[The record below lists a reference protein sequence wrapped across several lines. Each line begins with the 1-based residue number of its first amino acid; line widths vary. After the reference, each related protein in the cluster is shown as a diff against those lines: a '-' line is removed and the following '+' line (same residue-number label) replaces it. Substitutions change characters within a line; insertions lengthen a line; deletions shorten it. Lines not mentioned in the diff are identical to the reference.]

1 MTKEKETP
9 RIGVFVCHCGV
20 NIGGFVDVHGV
31 AEYAK
36 TLPNV
41 VHAENNL
48 YTCADDGLT
57 AIQNAIKEH
66 KLNRVIVASCT
77 PRTHAPLFMRICE
90 EAGLNKYL
98 FTFVNIREHCSWVHM
113 KEKEKGTKKAM
124 DLIKMGIARATLLEP
139 QEEMKIDVRPSS
151 LVIGGGISGM
161 TAALSLANQGF
172 ETHLIEKESELGGFV
187 NKLHTLYQTGE
198 SGSATVE
205 QLIEKVKAND
215 KIKLYTNTTLKSLK
229 GYIGK
234 YDAVLDVKGEDKE
247 IAIGTIIVATG
258 ADEYRPKGLYGLGD
272 YDNVVTLTDFE
283 EMTKQNKLPPN
294 LNNVAFINC
303 AGSRGQD
310 KEYCSRICCTVT
322 IKNAMKLIDLAS
334 KTIDAKVE
342 EPSVEEKAAS
352 PEKEE
357 EGEEE
362 EEEAEGEEEAQGRR
376 SRRDRRARRGGRRR
390 GAERGEERPRERGA
404 KGGPEITVFNRGI
417 TTYGVEQELLYNKA
431 REKRVKFQRFVPEN
445 PPKVTIEDG
454 KLTLAYYHET
464 LKADRKMNPD
474 LIVLA
479 TPLIQRPEAD
489 ALSKLLKVPLG
500 RDKFFF
506 EAHVKLRPVDFAT
519 DGIFLC
525 GTAHGPANISE
536 SVGQAYGAASRASI
550 PMSKGYVQAE
560 AIVSHVD
567 RERCSGCKSC
577 EMVCPYGAIQF
588 DEEGIAEIIVAACKG
603 CGTCGSICPEKAI
616 TMTHYT
622 DEQLTAEA
630 IAALEEVRV

>member
-1 MTKEKETP
+1 MEKEKEKP

-20 NIGGFVDVHGV
+20 NIGGFVDVPNV

-48 YTCADDGLT
+48 YTCADDGLKS
-57 AIQNAIKEH
+57 IKEAIKEH
-66 KLNRVIVASCT
+66 NLNRVIVASCT

-113 KEKEKGTKKAM
+113 KEPDKATEKSK
-124 DLIKMGIARATLLEP
+124 DLIKMGVARATLLEP
-139 QEEMKIDVRPSS
+139 QEEMKIDVRQSS
-151 LVIGGGISGM
+151 LVIGGGIAGM
-161 TAALSLANQGF
+161 TASLSLANQGF
-172 ETHLIEKESELGGFV
+172 ETHLIEKEPELGGFV
-187 NKLHTLYQTGE
+187 RKLDTLYQTGE
-198 SGSATVE
+198 SGMKAVE
-205 QLIEKVKAND
+205 QMAEKVKAND
-215 KIKLYTNTTLKSLK
+215 KINIYTNTTLKSLK

-234 YDAVLDVKGEDKE
+234 YDAVLNVNGEDKE
-247 IAIGTIIVATG
+247 IGVGTIIVATG
-258 ADEYRPKGLYGLGD
+258 ADEYRPKGLYGLEE
-272 YDNVVTLTDFE
+272 YDNVITLTDFE
-283 EMTKQNKLPPN
+283 QMAKENKFPPD
-294 LNNVAFINC
+294 LNNVAFITC

-322 IKNAMKLIDLAS
+322 VKNAMKIMDMSS
-334 KTIDAKVE
+334 KAAEAKVE
-342 EPSVEEKAAS
+342 EPTVEEKTVPS
-352 PEKEE
+352 EEEIE

-362 EEEAEGEEEAQGRR
+362 QAEEAEEPGARRR
-376 SRRDRRARRGGRRR
+376 SRRDRRGRRDRRR
-390 GAERGEERPRERGA
+390 GRERGEERPSKERG
-404 KGGPEITVFNRGI
+404 GVEVTVFNRGI

-431 REKRVKFQRFVPEN
+431 REKRVKFVRFVPEN
-445 PPKVTIEDG
+445 PPKVTMEDG
-454 KLTLAYYHET
+454 KLTISYYHET

-474 LIVLA
+474 LIILA
-479 TPLIQRPEAD
+479 TPLTQRPEAEE
-489 ALSKLLKVPLG
+489 LSKMLKVPLG
-500 RDKFFF
+500 RDEFFL

-525 GTAHGPANISE
+525 GTAHGPANITE
-536 SVGQAYGAASRASI
+536 AVAQAYGAASRASI

-567 RERCSGCKSC
+567 RERCSGCRSC
-577 EMVCPYGAIQF
+577 EKVCPYGAIQF
-588 DEEGIAEIIVAACKG
+588 DEEGIAEVIIAACKG

-630 IAALEEVRV
+630 IAALEEVKP

>member
-1 MTKEKETP
+1 MEEEKIKP

-20 NIGGFVDVHGV
+20 NIGGFVDVPNV

-41 VHAENNL
+41 IHAENNL

-57 AIQNAIKEH
+57 SIKNAIKEH
-66 KLNRVIVASCT
+66 NLNRVIVASCT

-113 KEKEKGTKKAM
+113 KEKEKGTQKAR
-124 DLIKMGIARATLLEP
+124 DLIKMGVARAALLEP
-139 QEEMKIDVRPSS
+139 QEEMKIDVRQSS
-151 LVIGGGISGM
+151 LVIGGGIAGM

-172 ETHLIEKESELGGFV
+172 ETHLIEKEPELGGFV
-187 NKLHTLYQTGE
+187 RKLNTLYQTGE
-198 SGSATVE
+198 SGMKAVE
-205 QLIEKVKAND
+205 QMAEKVKVND
-215 KIKLYTNTTLKSLK
+215 KINLYTNTTLKSLK

-234 YDAVLDVKGEDKE
+234 YDAVLNVDGKDKE
-247 IAIGTIIVATG
+247 IGVGTIIVATG
-258 ADEYRPKGLYGLGD
+258 ADEYKPKGLYGLEE
-272 YDNVVTLTDFE
+272 YENVITLTDFE
-283 EMTKQNKLPPN
+283 QMANENNLPPN
-294 LNNVAFINC
+294 LNNVAFITC

-322 IKNAMKLIDLAS
+322 VKNAMKIMDLSS
-334 KTIDAKVE
+334 KAAEAKVE
-342 EPSVEEKAAS
+342 EPTVEEKTVPS
-352 PEKEE
+352 GEEVE
-357 EGEEE
+357 EGAEEQA
-362 EEEAEGEEEAQGRR
+362 EEAEELGAGRR
-376 SRRDRRARRGGRRR
+376 SRRDRRARRDRRR
-390 GAERGEERPRERGA
+390 GRERGEERPSRERG
-404 KGGPEITVFNRGI
+404 GLEVTVFNRGI

-431 REKRVKFQRFVPEN
+431 RERRVKFVRFVPEN
-445 PPKVTIEDG
+445 PPKVTMEDG
-454 KLTLAYYHET
+454 KLTISYYHET

-474 LIVLA
+474 LIILA
-479 TPLIQRPEAD
+479 TPLTQRPEAEE
-489 ALSKLLKVPLG
+489 LSKMLKVPLG
-500 RDKFFF
+500 RDKFFL

-525 GTAHGPANISE
+525 GTAHGPANITE
-536 SVGQAYGAASRASI
+536 AVAQAYGAASRASI

-577 EMVCPYGAIQF
+577 EVVCPYGAIQF
-588 DEEGIAEIIVAACKG
+588 DEEGIAEVIVAACKG

-616 TMTHYT
+616 TMTHYS

-630 IAALEEVRV
+630 IAALEEVKP